1 MLSGYMYL
9 NMLSCCVRQTVAVVT
24 TSDMFLFSCSAGQL
38 EVVRILIGEFN
49 CDAQCTD
56 IDGRTPLHY
65 ACKYA
70 YSP

>member
-1 MLSGYMYL
+1 
-9 NMLSCCVRQTVAVVT
+9 MLSCCVRQTVAVVT

-38 EVVRILIGEFN
+38 EVVRMLINEFKCN
-49 CDAQCTD
+49 AQCTD
-56 IDGRTPLHY
+56 DHRETPLHY